1 MPPISGLFNTVLLI
15 MDIYFA
21 IHLLISFFLGQ
32 IPIIMLVVEVP
43 HDLITSSTSNM
54 QSPKEESSAIT
65 GEQDV
70 NILNDMTGLEDSA
83 LPKCLEV
90 YDSSMSTKSV
100 RIDISFKTPSH
111 TGLQT
116 SELVIQICNIA
127 YLTF

>member
-1 MPPISGLFNTVLLI
+1 
-15 MDIYFA
+15 
-21 IHLLISFFLGQ
+21 
-32 IPIIMLVVEVP
+32 MLVVEVP

-54 QSPKEESSAIT
+54 QSPKEESSAVS

-70 NILNDMTGLEDSA
+70 NILNDIGSLEVST

-90 YDSSMSTKSV
+90 NCDSSISTKSV

-116 SELVIQICNIA
+116 SELVIR
-127 YLTF
+127 LV